1 MENKKHHNI
10 GFIVFILLIILCFIG
25 ILFLNKYNLLLIS
38 LMFFFVLF
46 FNVLFLNSKRK
57 IEEEK
62 LANLIC
68 FYDYFSKLEKF
79 TIDEIEKINIRNDMQ
94 SFNKILENFLC
105 AIKENNTFNCYI
117 YLLNNLTQSEE
128 EIIKNIYLI
137 NKNETKNKK
146 ELVIFNKV
154 MLLNKPKIQKKE
166 SGISMVILLL
176 LLMILILTI
185 FIARI
190 IVN

>member
-10 GFIVFILLIILCFIG
+10 GFIVFILLTILCFIG

-57 IEEEK
+57 IEEERY
-62 LANLIC
+62 ANLIC

-146 ELVIFNKV
+146 ELVIFNKA

-166 SGISMVILLL
+166 RGISMVILL

>member
-10 GFIVFILLIILCFIG
+10 GFIVFILLTILCFIG

-79 TIDEIEKINIRNDMQ
+79 TIDEIEKINIRNDKQ

-166 SGISMVILLL
+166 KGIRMVILLL
-176 LLMILILTI
+176 IMILILTI

>member
-10 GFIVFILLIILCFIG
+10 GFIVFILLTILCFIG

-117 YLLNNLTQSEE
+117 YLLNNLTQNEE

-176 LLMILILTI
+176 IMILILTI

>member
-10 GFIVFILLIILCFIG
+10 GFIVFIILTILCFIG

-166 SGISMVILLL
+166 RGISMVILL

>member
-10 GFIVFILLIILCFIG
+10 GFIVFILLTILCFIG

-166 SGISMVILLL
+166 RGISMVILLL
-176 LLMILILTI
+176 IMILILTI

>member
-1 MENKKHHNI
+1 MENKKHLNI

-176 LLMILILTI
+176 IMILILTI

>member
-1 MENKKHHNI
+1 MENKKYHNI
-10 GFIVFILLIILCFIG
+10 GFIVFILLTILCFIG

-38 LMFFFVLF
+38 LMFFFILF
-46 FNVLFLNSKRK
+46 FNVLLLNSKRK

-146 ELVIFNKV
+146 ELVIFNKA
-154 MLLNKPKIQKKE
+154 MLLNKPKITKKE

-176 LLMILILTI
+176 IMILILTM

>member
-10 GFIVFILLIILCFIG
+10 GFIIFILLTILCFIG

-57 IEEEK
+57 IEEERY
-62 LANLIC
+62 ANLIC

-105 AIKENNTFNCYI
+105 AVKENNTFNCYI

-146 ELVIFNKV
+146 ELVIFNKA

-166 SGISMVILLL
+166 RGISMVILL

>member
-1 MENKKHHNI
+1 MENKKHYNI
-10 GFIVFILLIILCFIG
+10 GFIVFILLTILCFIG

-79 TIDEIEKINIRNDMQ
+79 TIDEIEKIDIRNDMQ

-117 YLLNNLTQSEE
+117 YLLNNLTQNEE

-166 SGISMVILLL
+166 KGISMVILL

>member
-10 GFIVFILLIILCFIG
+10 GFIVFILLTILCFIG

-38 LMFFFVLF
+38 LMFFFVIF

-79 TIDEIEKINIRNDMQ
+79 TIDEIEKINIRNDKQ

-105 AIKENNTFNCYI
+105 AIKENNAFNCYI
-117 YLLNNLTQSEE
+117 YLLNNLTQNEE

-176 LLMILILTI
+176 LMILILTI

>member
-10 GFIVFILLIILCFIG
+10 GFIIFILLTILCFIG

-79 TIDEIEKINIRNDMQ
+79 TIDEIEKINIRNDKQ

-117 YLLNNLTQSEE
+117 YLLNNLTQNEE

-166 SGISMVILLL
+166 RGISMVIIL

-185 FIARI
+185 FLARI

>member
-10 GFIVFILLIILCFIG
+10 GFIVFIILTILCFIG

-105 AIKENNTFNCYI
+105 AVKENNTFNCYI

-146 ELVIFNKV
+146 ELVIFTKV

-176 LLMILILTI
+176 LMILILTI

>member
-10 GFIVFILLIILCFIG
+10 GLIVFILLIILCFIG
-25 ILFLNKYNLLLIS
+25 ILFLNKYNLLFIS

-57 IEEEK
+57 IEEERY
-62 LANLIC
+62 ANLIC

-79 TIDEIEKINIRNDMQ
+79 TIDEIEKINIKNDMQ

-105 AIKENNTFNCYI
+105 AIKENNSFNCYI
-117 YLLNNLTQSEE
+117 YLLDNLTQSEE

-176 LLMILILTI
+176 LMILILTI

>member
-79 TIDEIEKINIRNDMQ
+79 TIDEIEKINIKNDMQ

-105 AIKENNTFNCYI
+105 AVKENNTFNCYI

-146 ELVIFNKV
+146 ELVIFNKA

-166 SGISMVILLL
+166 RGISMVILL

>member
-10 GFIVFILLIILCFIG
+10 GFIVFILLTILCFIG

-117 YLLNNLTQSEE
+117 YLLNNLTQNEE

-154 MLLNKPKIQKKE
+154 MLLNKPKIPKKE
-166 SGISMVILLL
+166 NGISMVILLL
-176 LLMILILTI
+176 IMILILTI

>member
-10 GFIVFILLIILCFIG
+10 GFIVFILLTILCFIG

-46 FNVLFLNSKRK
+46 FHVLFLNSKRK

-117 YLLNNLTQSEE
+117 YLLNNLTQNEE

-176 LLMILILTI
+176 LMILILTI

>member
-10 GFIVFILLIILCFIG
+10 GFIVFIILTILCFIG

-79 TIDEIEKINIRNDMQ
+79 TIDEIEKINIRNDKQ

-146 ELVIFNKV
+146 ELVIFNKA

-166 SGISMVILLL
+166 RGISMVILL

>member
-10 GFIVFILLIILCFIG
+10 GFIVFIILTILCFIG
-25 ILFLNKYNLLLIS
+25 ILFLNKYNLLFIS

-146 ELVIFNKV
+146 ELVIFNKA

-176 LLMILILTI
+176 LMILILTI

>member
-46 FNVLFLNSKRK
+46 FNVLYLNSKRK

-79 TIDEIEKINIRNDMQ
+79 TIDEIEKINIRNDKQ

-146 ELVIFNKV
+146 ELVIFTKV
-154 MLLNKPKIQKKE
+154 LLSNKPKIQKKE

-176 LLMILILTI
+176 LMILILTI

>member
-25 ILFLNKYNLLLIS
+25 ILFLNKYNLLFIS

-79 TIDEIEKINIRNDMQ
+79 TIDEIEKINIRNDKQ

-117 YLLNNLTQSEE
+117 YLLNNLTQNEE

-146 ELVIFNKV
+146 ELVIFNKA

-176 LLMILILTI
+176 LMILILTI

>member
-10 GFIVFILLIILCFIG
+10 GFIVFILLTILCFIG

-117 YLLNNLTQSEE
+117 YLLNNLTQNEE

-146 ELVIFNKV
+146 ELVIFNKA

-176 LLMILILTI
+176 LMILILTI

>member
-10 GFIVFILLIILCFIG
+10 GFIVFILLTILCFIG

-79 TIDEIEKINIRNDMQ
+79 TIDEIEKINIRNDKQ

-176 LLMILILTI
+176 LMTLILTI

>member
-10 GFIVFILLIILCFIG
+10 GFIVFILLTILCFIG

-46 FNVLFLNSKRK
+46 FNVLFSNSKRK
-57 IEEEK
+57 IEEERH
-62 LANLIC
+62 ANLIC

-79 TIDEIEKINIRNDMQ
+79 TIDEIEKIDIRNDMQ

-117 YLLNNLTQSEE
+117 YLLNNLTQNEE

-154 MLLNKPKIQKKE
+154 MLLNKPKIPKKE
-166 SGISMVILLL
+166 NGISMVILLL
-176 LLMILILTI
+176 IMILILTI

>member
-10 GFIVFILLIILCFIG
+10 GFIVFILLTILCFIG

-46 FNVLFLNSKRK
+46 FNVLFLNFKIK
-57 IEEEK
+57 IEEERH
-62 LANLIC
+62 ANLIC

-94 SFNKILENFLC
+94 SFNKILENFLF

-117 YLLNNLTQSEE
+117 YLLNNLTQNEE

-166 SGISMVILLL
+166 KGISMVILLL
-176 LLMILILTI
+176 IMMLILTI

>member
-10 GFIVFILLIILCFIG
+10 GFIIFILLTILCFIG

-79 TIDEIEKINIRNDMQ
+79 TIDEIEKINIRNDKQ

-117 YLLNNLTQSEE
+117 YLLNNLTQNEE

-166 SGISMVILLL
+166 RGISMVILL

-185 FIARI
+185 FLARI

>member
-10 GFIVFILLIILCFIG
+10 GFIVFILLTNLCFIG
-25 ILFLNKYNLLLIS
+25 IIFLNKYNLLLIS

-46 FNVLFLNSKRK
+46 LNVLFLNSKRK

-94 SFNKILENFLC
+94 GFNKILENFLC

-117 YLLNNLTQSEE
+117 YLLNNLTQNEE

-146 ELVIFNKV
+146 ELAIFNKV

-166 SGISMVILLL
+166 RGISMVILL

>member
-10 GFIVFILLIILCFIG
+10 GFIVFILLTILCFIG

-79 TIDEIEKINIRNDMQ
+79 TIDEIEKINVRNDMQ

-166 SGISMVILLL
+166 KGISMVILL

>member
-10 GFIVFILLIILCFIG
+10 VFIVFILLTILCFIG

-57 IEEEK
+57 IEEERH
-62 LANLIC
+62 ANLIC

-117 YLLNNLTQSEE
+117 YLLNNLTQNEE

-166 SGISMVILLL
+166 RGISMVILL

>member
-10 GFIVFILLIILCFIG
+10 GFIVFIILTILCFIG

-166 SGISMVILLL
+166 KGISMVILLL
-176 LLMILILTI
+176 IMILILTI

>member
-25 ILFLNKYNLLLIS
+25 ILFLNKYNLLFIS

-79 TIDEIEKINIRNDMQ
+79 TIDEIEKINIRNDKQ

-146 ELVIFNKV
+146 ELVIFNKA

-176 LLMILILTI
+176 LMILILTI

>member
-79 TIDEIEKINIRNDMQ
+79 TIDEIEKINIRNDKQ

-105 AIKENNTFNCYI
+105 AIKENNSFNCYI

-146 ELVIFNKV
+146 ELVIFNKA

-166 SGISMVILLL
+166 RGISMVILL

>member
-105 AIKENNTFNCYI
+105 AVKENNTFNCYI

-146 ELVIFNKV
+146 ELVIFTKA

-176 LLMILILTI
+176 LMILILTI

>member
-38 LMFFFVLF
+38 LMFFFVIF

-79 TIDEIEKINIRNDMQ
+79 TIDEIEKINIRNDKQ

-105 AIKENNTFNCYI
+105 AIKENNAFNCYI
-117 YLLNNLTQSEE
+117 YLLNNLTQNEE

-146 ELVIFNKV
+146 ELVIFTKA

-176 LLMILILTI
+176 LMILILTI

>member
-57 IEEEK
+57 IEEERH
-62 LANLIC
+62 ANLIC

-105 AIKENNTFNCYI
+105 AVKENNTFNCYI

-146 ELVIFNKV
+146 ELVIFNKA

-176 LLMILILTI
+176 LMILILTI

>member
-10 GFIVFILLIILCFIG
+10 GFIVFILLTILCFIG

-38 LMFFFVLF
+38 LMFIFVLF

-94 SFNKILENFLC
+94 IFNKILENFLC

-117 YLLNNLTQSEE
+117 YLLNNLTQNEE

-166 SGISMVILLL
+166 RGISMVILL

-185 FIARI
+185 FLARI

>member
-10 GFIVFILLIILCFIG
+10 GFIVFILLTILCFIG

-176 LLMILILTI
+176 LMTLILTI

>member
-79 TIDEIEKINIRNDMQ
+79 TIDEIEKINIRNDKQ

-105 AIKENNTFNCYI
+105 AIKENNNFYCYI

-176 LLMILILTI
+176 LMILILTI

>member
-1 MENKKHHNI
+1 MENKKHYNI
-10 GFIVFILLIILCFIG
+10 AFIVFILLTILCFIG

-79 TIDEIEKINIRNDMQ
+79 TIDEIEKINIRNDKQ

-166 SGISMVILLL
+166 SGISVVILL

>member
-38 LMFFFVLF
+38 LMFFFVIF

-146 ELVIFNKV
+146 ELVIFNKA

-176 LLMILILTI
+176 LMILILTI

>member
-117 YLLNNLTQSEE
+117 YLLNNLTQNEE

-154 MLLNKPKIQKKE
+154 MLLNKPKIHKKE

-176 LLMILILTI
+176 LMILIITI